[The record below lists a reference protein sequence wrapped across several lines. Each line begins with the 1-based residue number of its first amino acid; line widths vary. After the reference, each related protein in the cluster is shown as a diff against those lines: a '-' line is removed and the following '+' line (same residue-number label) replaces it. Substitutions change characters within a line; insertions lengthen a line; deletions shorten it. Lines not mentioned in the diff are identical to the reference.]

1 MPAVLV
7 TGASRGIG
15 RSIACRFATNGW
27 DVVAGVRTEEDAARI
42 GTMSPRISPVPLDV
56 TDAAQIAALDDS
68 LPEHLDA
75 VVNNAGI
82 SLPCPV
88 EALNGDDLLRQQLE
102 VNLVGAI
109 AVTRAVLP
117 RLRRSAGRIVFI
129 SSINGRVSFPLF
141 GGYSASKF
149 ALEAAA
155 DALRMELKPWNVDV
169 IVVQPGE
176 TDTNIWRTMQAQVEQ
191 CASAMPP
198 DQRDLYGRHWTGLAK
213 MIPIGQKLTAPP
225 EKVAEVVEKALNA
238 RHPRTRYAVGLAT
251 KAQLITLTKL
261 PAFMRDRLLRA
272 MLRQPGRT

>member
-15 RSIACRFATNGW
+15 RSIACHLATSGW
-27 DVVAGVRTEEDAARI
+27 DVVAGVRTDEDAATI
-42 GTMSPRISPVPLDV
+42 GAISPRISPVRLDV
-56 TDAAQIAALDDS
+56 TDTAQIAALDDS

-82 SLPCPV
+82 FLPCPV
-88 EALNGDDLLRQQLE
+88 EAFNADDLLRQQLE
-102 VNLVGAI
+102 VNLIGAI

-117 RLRRSAGRIVFI
+117 RLRRSAGRIVFV
-129 SSINGRVSFPLF
+129 SSVNGRISFPLF

-155 DALRMELKPWNVDV
+155 DALRMELSPWNVRV

-176 TDTNIWRTMQAQVEQ
+176 TDTDIWHTLGTQVERS
-191 CASAMPP
+191 ASAMPP
-198 DQRDLYGRHWTGLAK
+198 DQRDLYARHWTGLTK
-213 MIPIGQKLTAPP
+213 MIPVGQKLTAPP
-225 EKVAEVVEKALNA
+225 EKVADVVEKALSA
-238 RHPRTRYAVGLAT
+238 RHPRARYAVGVAT
-251 KAQLITLTKL
+251 KAQLFMLTKL